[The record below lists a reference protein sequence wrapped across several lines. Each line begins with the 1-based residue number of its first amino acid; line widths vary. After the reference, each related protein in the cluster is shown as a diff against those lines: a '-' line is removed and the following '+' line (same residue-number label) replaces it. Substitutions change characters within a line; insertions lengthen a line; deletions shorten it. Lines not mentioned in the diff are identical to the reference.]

1 MDTKV
6 FFKRSNFNLPGTE
19 FTVGSGIIFD
29 YFKFETRITWP
40 GKNMKDILPP
50 VAGLAKRV
58 DSNRTETRGNRPTG
72 EFNLTVEQAVREFD
86 GRASGSDPLRE
97 ANLEKLT
104 QVIRFLE
111 MQMRFNEGLF
121 QIIRGMD
128 GREGTAGQARGNM
141 SSSSLSSLASVLTD
155 AKTNTGEGILERY
168 RRVYSSS
175 TRETSIESRLA
186 SLERRIEEQ
195 RRSEPAG
202 ETSIR
207 SENGASVQQK
217 PAGAKSAYVHRR
229 AETDRKVNNGTTSV
243 KTGRETSPYDELI
256 NYASK
261 TYNVDP
267 DLIKAVIRAE
277 SSFNPESTST
287 KGAMGLMQLMPE
299 TAKDLGVNDPYDPAE
314 NIMGGTRYL
323 KGLLDR
329 FGNNRNLALAAYNW
343 GMGNVERKPD
353 RMPQETRTYVARINE
368 YYRENK
374 V

>member
-1 MDTKV
+1 V
-6 FFKRSNFNLPGTE
+6 C
-19 FTVGSGIIFD
+19 SGIIFD
-29 YFKFETRITWP
+29 YFKFETGITWP
-40 GKNMKDILPP
+40 EKKMKDILSP
-50 VAGLAKRV
+50 VAGLAKKV
-58 DSNRTETRGNRPTG
+58 DFNRTEAKGDGPTG
-72 EFNLTVEQAVREFD
+72 EFNLSIKQALREFN

-97 ANLEKLT
+97 GNLEKLT

-128 GREGTAGQARGNM
+128 GREGTVGQAGGNM

-155 AKTNTGEGILERY
+155 AKTNKGEGILERY
-168 RRVYSSS
+168 SRVYSSS

-195 RRSEPAG
+195 RRSVPAG
-202 ETSIR
+202 EPSIR
-207 SENGASVQQK
+207 SENGAPVQQK
-217 PAGAKSAYVHRR
+217 PAGEKSAYVMRDEDAQRR
-229 AETDRKVNNGTTSV
+229 VTEANRKVNSGAA
-243 KTGRETSPYDELI
+243 KTKAETSAYEEVID
-256 NYASK
+256 YASK
-261 TYNVDP
+261 TYGVDP
-267 DLIKAVIRAE
+267 DLVKAVIRAE
-277 SSFNPESTST
+277 SSYNPESTSA

-353 RMPQETRTYVARINE
+353 RMPQETRTYVARVNQ